1 MEVKIISK
9 IGKEEQ
15 QSRSNWK
22 TMLIIFCKYQGLV
35 QSSSFLEVT
44 WWIKNDACPFKE
56 STKSRKKSSGRCRLL
71 YISSHP
77 EVSRGKQNP
86 FGSTD
91 ILCPYLS
98 ATGIILFKKLHIS
111 LKTHIWIIISSTR
124 KIIKSPNP
132 ALSKSHTEFWETCE
146 RLWNR
151 CTNAGRGCFKRR
163 NV

>member
-1 MEVKIISK
+1 
-9 IGKEEQ
+9 
-15 QSRSNWK
+15 
-22 TMLIIFCKYQGLV
+22 MLIIFSKYQGLV

-44 WWIKNDACPFKE
+44 RWIKNDACPFKE
-56 STKSRKKSSGRCRLL
+56 STKSRKELPEHCRLL

-91 ILCPYLS
+91 IVCPCLS
-98 ATGIILFKKLHIS
+98 AADVILLKKLHIS
-111 LKTHIWIIISSTR
+111 LKTYIWISISSVR
-124 KIIKSPNP
+124 KVMKSPSP
-132 ALSKSHTEFWETCE
+132 AFSKSRTEFWETCE

-151 CTNAGRGCFKRR
+151 CTNVGRGCFKQR